1 MKKHYKNLVQLDDLI
16 SEQLK
21 SPEGRVNYWNS
32 LLEDSKKYDLIDLLK
47 KSVSLDGDIIE
58 FGVWRGHMT
67 KRMATVVKNSD
78 SNKRIFACDSFE
90 GFGEDTITAQDTSL
104 FRTIAKL
111 KKKFTA
117 ANDVPRKLDE
127 FFNHF
132 DLNGMIVKG
141 FFRES
146 VWKIDSTVKYCFAHV
161 DCDAYK
167 SHLDCLDYVYDRMVK
182 GGCIVFD
189 DYDKKPWPGAT
200 KAVDEFLSD
209 KDEKIKLSDQKENP
223 AWYIIKS

>member
-1 MKKHYKNLVQLDDLI
+1 MLAHSSNDLYGASKILLNIIELLINEGYKVYLFLPETGPLHENNIIKKCNI
-16 SEQLK
+16 
-21 SPEGRVNYWNS
+21 N
-32 LLEDSKKYDLIDLLK
+32 
-47 KSVSLDGDIIE
+47 IIE

-132 DLNGMIVKG
+132 DLNGTIVKG

-189 DYDKKPWPGAT
+189 DYDKKLWPGAT

-209 KDEKIKLSDQKENP
+209 KEEKIKLSDQKENP